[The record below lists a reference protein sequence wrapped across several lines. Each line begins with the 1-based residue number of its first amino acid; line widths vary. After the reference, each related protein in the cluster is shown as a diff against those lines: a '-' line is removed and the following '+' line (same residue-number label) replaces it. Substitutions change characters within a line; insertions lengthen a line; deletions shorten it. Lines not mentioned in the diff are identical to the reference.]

1 MLFIHAILGH
11 GPRAIETRL
20 VSLLAS
26 LYGAYFGMRLL
37 IHGGSGVWRGRSFL
51 WHPAREATGDDE
63 NVCGRWRR
71 IYCILELVELAAVS
85 WTSCYSKP
93 LIKGILLPNPT
104 PHARALILSFFFCFF
119 FFFFFFYALIYIY
132 AHMCTNMAINTT
144 NARWSSGSK
153 STSGSL

>member
-1 MLFIHAILGH
+1 MAHTLECGYSYMAVVGFDAGDPFYDTLH
-11 GPRAIETRL
+11 GKLQVMTRMHVVDEEGFTVFL
-20 VSLLAS
+20 NSLNLLLLA
-26 LYGAYFGMRLL
+26 LHTL
-37 IHGGSGVWRGRSFL
+37 
-51 WHPAREATGDDE
+51 
-63 NVCGRWRR
+63 
-71 IYCILELVELAAVS
+71 
-85 WTSCYSKP
+85 SCYSKP

-104 PHARALILSFFFCFF
+104 PHARALILSFFFCF